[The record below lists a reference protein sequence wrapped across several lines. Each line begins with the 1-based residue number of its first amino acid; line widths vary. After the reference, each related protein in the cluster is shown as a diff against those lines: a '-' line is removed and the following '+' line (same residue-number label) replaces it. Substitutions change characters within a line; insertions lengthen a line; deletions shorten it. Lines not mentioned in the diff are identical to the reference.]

1 MTRIDLPWPRPMI
14 ALNDS
19 HGNKYAEAAGRRQ
32 VRTEARWAIRASGA
46 KAVYPLP
53 VRFALHWRIPDR
65 RVRDAD
71 RLAKTA
77 KCVLDAVVDEGLLP
91 GDDWR
96 YVRESACVIH
106 PPEPGK
112 PAAMWLTIEGVGQ

>member
-1 MTRIDLPWPRPMI
+1 MTDDDR
-14 ALNDS
+14 
-19 HGNKYAEAAGRRQ
+19 AAG
-32 VRTEARWAIRASGA
+32 
-46 KAVYPLP
+46 
-53 VRFALHWRIPDR
+53 
-65 RVRDAD
+65 
-71 RLAKTA
+71 